1 MTPDEEA
8 KANRQGSLLFA
19 LGGREG
25 LPLRAVR
32 PMEHSCRWQLY
43 HEKRSRDGRGTGET
57 DCFLLDFGQFLP
69 SSKRDLL
76 SRQYGFAG
84 DCTVFRLGPSLFRHG
99 LRPRWGCC
107 KIGFSVGA
115 ATCRPLSHGITHL
128 ILAFCSERQRA
139 AGRRPYRKPYFATV
153 PFILRSPAKSLPCG
167 RSFWLYGRTKNAKR
181 NKYLKN

>member
-25 LPLRAVR
+25 VPLRAVR
-32 PMEHSCRWQLY
+32 LMEHSCRWQLY
-43 HEKRSRDGRGTGET
+43 YEKRSRDGRGTGET
-57 DCFLLDFGQFLP
+57 ACFLLGFGEFLP

-99 LRPRWGCC
+99 LWPRRGCL
-107 KIGFSVGA
+107 KIAKSPKRTMSLRTSAHAGVVPQGYFLRAQSPRFSNICV
-115 ATCRPLSHGITHL
+115 
-128 ILAFCSERQRA
+128 
-139 AGRRPYRKPYFATV
+139 RKSW
-153 PFILRSPAKSLPCG
+153 ILRLSGGLPHQ
-167 RSFWLYGRTKNAKR
+167 
-181 NKYLKN
+181 

>member
-25 LPLRAVR
+25 LPRRAVC
-32 PMEHSCRWQLY
+32 PMEHSCRWQQY
-43 HEKRSRDGRGTGET
+43 HEKRSRDGRGTGEI
-57 DCFLLDFGQFLP
+57 DCFLQGFVEFLP
-69 SSKRDLL
+69 PSKRDLL

-99 LRPRWGCC
+99 LWPRWGCC

-139 AGRRPYRKPYFATV
+139 AGSRPYRFS
-153 PFILRSPAKSLPCG
+153 ILQQSPLFYDHRQNPCLADG
-167 RSFWLYGRTKNAKR
+167 RFGYMDERKT
-181 NKYLKN
+181 LKETNI

>member
-32 PMEHSCRWQLY
+32 PMEHSCRRQLY

-57 DCFLLDFGQFLP
+57 DGFLLGFGEFLP
-69 SSKRDLL
+69 PSKRDLL

-84 DCTVFRLGPSLFRHG
+84 DCTVFRLGPSLFCHG

-115 ATCRPLSHGITHL
+115 ATCRPLSHRITHL

-139 AGRRPYRKPYFATV
+139 AGSRPYRFS
-153 PFILRSPAKSLPCG
+153 ILQQSLLFYDHRQNPCLADG
-167 RSFWLYGRTKNAKR
+167 RFGYMDERKTRKETNI
-181 NKYLKN
+181 

>member
-32 PMEHSCRWQLY
+32 PMEHSWRWQLY

-57 DCFLLDFGQFLP
+57 DCFLLGFGQFLP

-76 SRQYGFAG
+76 SRQFGFAG
-84 DCTVFRLGPSLFRHG
+84 DCTVFRLGPSLFLHG
-99 LRPRWGCC
+99 LWLRWGCC

-115 ATCRPLSHGITHL
+115 ATCRPLSHGITYL
-128 ILAFCSERQRA
+128 ILAFCSERRRA
-139 AGRRPYRKPYFATV
+139 AGSRPYRFS
-153 PFILRSPAKSLPCG
+153 ILQQSLLFYDHRQNPCLADG
-167 RSFWLYGRTKNAKR
+167 RFGYMDERKTRKETNI
-181 NKYLKN
+181 

>member
-19 LGGREG
+19 LGGRKG
-25 LPLRAVR
+25 ISLRVMR
-32 PMEHSCRWQLY
+32 LMENSCRWQLY
-43 HEKRSRDGRGTGET
+43 LEKRSRDGRGTGET
-57 DCFLLDFGQFLP
+57 DCFLLGFGQFLP

-107 KIGFSVGA
+107 NSPFYFTITGKIPAMRTVVLVIWTNEKREKKQIFEKLKEKKKVLQSVRKISTNVQA
-115 ATCRPLSHGITHL
+115 
-128 ILAFCSERQRA
+128 
-139 AGRRPYRKPYFATV
+139 RRLK
-153 PFILRSPAKSLPCG
+153 CG
-167 RSFWLYGRTKNAKR
+167 EYT
-181 NKYLKN
+181 